1 MSQHKGDPVIVS
13 AVRTAF
19 GKGIRGTLKDTRP
32 DEMLAVVMSEL
43 LRRVPNL
50 QPQELGDIVIG
61 CGFPEGPQGMNVARL
76 AALRAGIPET
86 VPALTINRFCASGL
100 DSLAQCTSRIREG
113 EIEAALAGGVE
124 SMSMVPMTGT
134 QPRLNPHLVKSHPEA
149 YFSMGLTAERV
160 VERFDISREDQDRF
174 ALQSNQRAVA
184 AIKAGKLKEE
194 IVPLKVSVTEP
205 TQDGKIKT
213 SEFEFKIDEGPR
225 ADTSLAALAKLKPAF
240 KKNGTVTAGN
250 SSKLA
255 DGAAALV
262 VMSARKA
269 KQLGLRPLG
278 RLLGYA
284 VAGVPPE
291 IMGVGPAIAIPKLLK
306 RFNLK
311 VADIDL
317 FEINEAFAAQILYVL
332 RKLKIPEDKINVNGG
347 AIALGHPLGVTGT
360 RLAGT
365 LLYEMQ
371 RRKSRYGVVSMC
383 VGGGMGAAGLFER
396 PL

>member
-1 MSQHKGDPVIVS
+1 MKQSENDPVIVS
-13 AVRTAF
+13 VVRTAF
-19 GKGIRGTLKDTRP
+19 GKGIRGTLKNTRP
-32 DEMLAVVMSEL
+32 DELLVAVLAEVL
-43 LRRVPNL
+43 QRVPNL
-50 QPQELGDIVIG
+50 DPQELDDIVIG

-76 AALRAGIPET
+76 AALRAGIPDK
-86 VPALTINRFCASGL
+86 VPAMTINRFCASGL
-100 DSLAQCTSRIREG
+100 DSLVLCASRIRTG
-113 EIEAALAGGVE
+113 EIEVALAGGVE

-160 VERFDISREDQDRF
+160 AEKFKISREDQDRF
-174 ALQSNQRAVA
+174 ALQSNQRAAA
-184 AIKAGKLKEE
+184 AIEAGKLEKE
-194 IVPLKVSVTEP
+194 IVSLKASITKLAK
-205 TQDGKIKT
+205 DGKIKT
-213 SEFEFKIDEGPR
+213 EEFEFKVDEGPR
-225 ADTSLAALAKLKPAF
+225 ADTSLEVLAKLKPAF
-240 KKNGTVTAGN
+240 KKDGTVTAGN

-255 DGAAALV
+255 DGAAAVV
-262 VMSARKA
+262 VMSAAKA

-291 IMGVGPAIAIPKLLK
+291 IMGIGPAVAIPKLLK
-306 RFNLK
+306 RFDLK
-311 VADIDL
+311 IADIDL

-332 RKLKIPEDKINVNGG
+332 RKLKIPEDKVNLNGG

-371 RRKSRYGVVSMC
+371 RRKGRYGIVSMC

-396 PL
+396 L